1 MSTYLEHVKSHVT
14 ACEASAAEQQAA
26 ETSKWLER
34 LTPLEDRLAKLLAN
48 IPAEIKSQGL
58 SLPALRAML
67 AGKWRGKCH
76 PGELGIALRRL
87 GYERRRN
94 WSDGIQSFCALWYQ
108 SEVEK

>member
-1 MSTYLEHVKSHVT
+1 MATYLETTHAHFEQLRAAKT
-14 ACEASAAEQQAA
+14 QIDIMASAKATTEW
-26 ETSKWLER
+26 TER
-34 LTPLEDRLAKLLAN
+34 LTPLEDRLAKLLAT

-58 SLPALRAML
+58 SLPAIRNML

-94 WSDGIQSFCALWYQ
+94 WSDGSQSFCALWFLD
-108 SEVEK
+108 